1 MSNQTKTPTQTNIH
15 TYIKALMALS
25 PEELEASINAF
36 ISDPAF
42 IVCGIDYLQTLTGE
56 FGAYVCYKVIEE

>member
-1 MSNQTKTPTQTNIH
+1 MSNQTFTPTKTKIR
-15 TYIKALMALS
+15 TYVKSFMALS

-56 FGAYVCYKVIEE
+56 FGAYVHYKVVEE

>member
-1 MSNQTKTPTQTNIH
+1 MSDKTPKASVH
-15 TYIKALMALS
+15 TCVRSFMAVS

-42 IVCGIDYLQTLTGE
+42 VVCSIQYLQTITGE
-56 FGAYVCYKVIEE
+56 FGAFLTYKIIEE

>member
-1 MSNQTKTPTQTNIH
+1 MPQIY
-15 TYIKALMALS
+15 TYVKSFMAVS

-42 IVCGIDYLQTLTGE
+42 IVCSIDYLQTLTGE
-56 FGAYVCYKVIEE
+56 FGAFIMCKIVTEE